1 MSSTA
6 DNRSAAEGSGRW
18 LHGVVREAEL
28 GLLST
33 LPGMTG
39 EPVRP
44 VRTDGLVAVVST
56 VSLAEYGEQAL
67 RRNLEDLSWLERAAR
82 AHHRVVDA
90 LARVGAVVP
99 ARLATVHHDDEA
111 VTASLADRR
120 CELVTLLDG
129 LTGRG
134 EWGVKGYVVPGAAP
148 RAEETTGP
156 GGVGTAYLRRRRAQL
171 VAREDA
177 QRETAQVAA
186 AVHEALTRYA
196 VAARR
201 HPAQDRRLSGAE
213 TAMALN
219 GAYLVDAEAV
229 AGFAGLVEALAERH
243 PELRLELTGPWPPY
257 SFVTERPAEAGA
269 DSTGGSAW
277 PRADEAVPDGP
288 ARPAVPDGPAG
299 PAVPRDPAV
308 SGDPAVP
315 SDPVVPGDPVSGD
328 PVSARESTPGRGAVV
343 VRGSAW

>member
-6 DNRSAAEGSGRW
+6 DDRSAAEGSGRW
-18 LHGVVREAEL
+18 LHGVVRETEL

-90 LARVGAVVP
+90 LARAGAVVP

-134 EWGVKGYVVPGAAP
+134 EWGVKGYVVPSVAP

-219 GAYLVDAEAV
+219 GAYLVDAGAV

-269 DSTGGSAW
+269 DSPGGSASL
-277 PRADEAVPDGP
+277 RADEAVPAVPDGP
-288 ARPAVPDGPAG
+288 ARPS
-299 PAVPRDPAV
+299 DPAV
-308 SGDPAVP
+308 SGGAA
-315 SDPVVPGDPVSGD
+315 VPGDPVPSGLVSGD
-328 PVSARESTPGRGAVV
+328 PVSAHESTPGRGAAV
-343 VRGSAW
+343 VRGPAW